1 MSAGRRGFERTHTAR
16 VQILD
21 LPFLSC
27 MAFGTV
33 FYPLSLSLPVCP
45 MGPVIPTLPGG
56 VKSFICSMPVPLRGK
71 PLTFGQPSPPKR
83 TPDPVLAPHLL
94 FSSHSGGHRGA
105 GAGEQPWGRPPR
117 RPPSP
122 GNVPDSGTALQG
134 VLEPPHGH
142 AQQHKSQLR
151 PLYCPQPREAGKW
164 PSLGRGRL

>member
-1 MSAGRRGFERTHTAR
+1 MLGKHVLSPLSLSIRKTEVMSARRRGFERTHTAR

-71 PLTFGQPSPPKR
+71 APDLWPTQPLK
-83 TPDPVLAPHLL
+83 A
-94 FSSHSGGHRGA
+94 
-105 GAGEQPWGRPPR
+105 
-117 RPPSP
+117 
-122 GNVPDSGTALQG
+122 DS
-134 VLEPPHGH
+134 
-142 AQQHKSQLR
+142 
-151 PLYCPQPREAGKW
+151 
-164 PSLGRGRL
+164 